1 MIPEGRGGHGLR
13 RTPVGWKG
21 SRGGAVLFLGFRL
34 RGLQGYGVGW
44 REERSINTLGGS
56 ASAFQSEEE
65 SWHDR

>member
-1 MIPEGRGGHGLR
+1 
-13 RTPVGWKG
+13 
-21 SRGGAVLFLGFRL
+21 
-34 RGLQGYGVGW
+34 LQGYGVGW